1 MLSAKPITPERIKEL
16 GIHQVVINFLLP
28 GFFFLLLNQS
38 AGAQDN
44 SPYSRYGIG
53 TISPATNILNRG
65 MGSIVAGYND
75 PYTVNFANP
84 ASYSSFKTYQ
94 EQRTKKSTSG
104 RVILDAGMNFGTRSI
119 REGNNAEK
127 FNSGDAYF
135 SYIQVGIPLKNNWG
149 MSFGIRPVSRI
160 YYKLTRREL
169 LVDPQTNLPIDSA
182 LTEFKGDGGTFLP
195 NIGTG
200 FAIKNFSLGV
210 NVGYMFGRKDFS
222 TKRFL
227 FNDTVEYKNANYET
241 KASFGSL
248 FYSAGVQYKINV
260 NKLTTLT
267 LGAYGNLQQK
277 LKGKEDIIRETFV
290 RSETSGDVGIDS
302 VNVSKDIKGDIV
314 YPAQYGF
321 GFSIEKLATTK
332 EAGWLAGA
340 DFVQTQW
347 NNYLFFNERDD
358 VKDSWEFR
366 VGGQFRPVSSKRYFS
381 NVAYRLGFFTGPDYV
396 NIGSKTLNQYGITL
410 GAGLPL
416 ANYSRLS
423 GQYTTINIALEYIK
437 RGNNSNIVK
446 ENLFRVSI
454 GLNLS
459 DLWFG
464 KRKYAE

>member
-1 MLSAKPITPERIKEL
+1 MLSAKRITPERIKVL
-16 GIHQVVINFLLP
+16 GSSKVVINFLLP
-28 GFFFLLLNQS
+28 GCFFLLFSLS
-38 AGAQDN
+38 VVAQDN
-44 SPYSRYGIG
+44 SPYSRYGLG

-65 MGSIVAGYND
+65 MGGIVAGYND
-75 PYTVNFANP
+75 PYTVNFTNP

-94 EQRTKKSTSG
+94 EQRTKKAVSG
-104 RVILDAGMNFGTRSI
+104 RVILDAGINFGSRAI
-119 REGNNAEK
+119 REGSNAEK
-127 FNSGDAYF
+127 FSSGDAYF

-160 YYKLTRREL
+160 YYKLARREL
-169 LVDPQTNLPIDSA
+169 LIDPQTNLPIDSA

-200 FAIKNFSLGV
+200 FAIKNLSVGV
-210 NVGYMFGRKDFS
+210 TVGYMFGRKDFYS
-222 TKRFL
+222 KRFL
-227 FNDTVEYKNANYET
+227 YNDTVEYKNANYET
-241 KASFGSL
+241 RASFGSL
-248 FYSAGVQYKINV
+248 FYSAGIQYKINV

-277 LKGKEDIIRETFV
+277 LKGREDIIRETFV
-290 RSETSGDVGIDS
+290 RSETTGDVGIDS
-302 VNVSKDIKGDIV
+302 VNVLKEVKGDIV

-332 EAGWLAGA
+332 TAGWLLGI
-340 DFVQTQW
+340 DYVLSQW
-347 NNYLFFNERDD
+347 NNYRFFGEKDD
-358 VKDSWEFR
+358 VKDNWEFR
-366 VGGQFRPVSSKRYFS
+366 VGGQYRPVSSKRYFS

-396 NIGSKTLNQYGITL
+396 NVGNKTLNQYGITL

-437 RGNNSNIVK
+437 RGNNSNIVN
-446 ENLFRVSI
+446 ENLFRVSL

-459 DLWFG
+459 DIWFG
-464 KRKYAE
+464 KKKYAE